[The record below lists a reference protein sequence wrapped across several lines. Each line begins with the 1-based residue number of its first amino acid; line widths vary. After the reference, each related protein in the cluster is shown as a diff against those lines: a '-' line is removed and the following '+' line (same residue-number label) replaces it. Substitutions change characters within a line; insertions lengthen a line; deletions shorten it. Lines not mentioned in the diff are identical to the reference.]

1 MEPSGGN
8 QVVYVN
14 KQTKQS
20 IAGPAEWTDVFLK
33 VGADDP
39 LNVSQCDG
47 VNCGQPS
54 LCSDGRF
61 VVFIWPTSNKEIM
74 RRAEL

>member
-47 VNCGQPS
+47 VNCGTAVA
-54 LCSDGRF
+54 LFR
-61 VVFIWPTSNKEIM
+61 WPIRGLHLADE
-74 RRAEL
+74 